1 MTYKEYVENRS
12 KLMQEAKDLMNDGK
26 IEEFKAKKE
35 EVEALDKKWE
45 ETAEARANLEALENA
60 GPKAGLQ
67 IIDVAGGNQTDRK
80 EKEDIFDTAEYK
92 DVFMEY
98 VCRGIMIPEKYR
110 NAAEKTTTTDAGA
123 VIPTTT
129 VREIIKE
136 LKSYGNIY
144 AKVRKLNVQ
153 GGVQFPILTLKPTAT
168 WIGEGASEGKKIKA
182 DEKVSFSY
190 YGLECKIS
198 QSLLA
203 SVVTFEE
210 FQNEFVALATEA
222 IVIALEKAIING
234 TGTGQPLGILKDTR
248 IKSGNVIQ
256 LTEEELGNW
265 QAWKKKVFAKMKKS
279 YRNGEF
285 FMAQSSFDGYIDAMT
300 DTTGQPIGRVNYGI
314 DGGETYR
321 FGGKTVETV
330 EEDILPDFGAAEAGD
345 VVAVFTKLS
354 DYAINSNMKMTAVKW
369 IDHETNE
376 VKNKVMII
384 ADGKLLD
391 SNGTLIIKKKA
402 TPTGQQD
409 SSQQDPEQ
417 QG

>member
-354 DYAINSNMKMTAVKW
+354 DYAINSNMEMTAVKW

-391 SNGTLIIKKKA
+391 PNGTLIIKKKA

>member
-144 AKVRKLNVQ
+144 AKVRKLNVR

-391 SNGTLIIKKKA
+391 PNGTLIIKKKA

>member
-1 MTYKEYVENRS
+1 MTYKEYVENRN
-12 KLMQEAKDLMNDGK
+12 KLMQKAKNLMNEGK

-60 GPKAGLQ
+60 GPKVGMQ
-67 IIDVAGGNQTDRK
+67 IIDVAGNAQTGQEK
-80 EKEDIFDTAEYK
+80 KEDIFDTAEYR
-92 DVFMEY
+92 DSFMEY
-98 VCRGIMIPEKYR
+98 ICRGTKIPEKYR
-110 NAAEKTTTTDAGA
+110 NEAQKTTAADGST
-123 VIPTTT
+123 VIPTTI

-153 GGVQFPILTLKPTAT
+153 GGVEFPILTLKPTAT
-168 WIGEGASEGKKIKA
+168 WIGEGASESKKIKA

-190 YGLECKIS
+190 YGLECKIA

-203 SVVTFEE
+203 SIVTFEE
-210 FQNEFVALATEA
+210 FQSEFVSLATEA
-222 IVIALEKAIING
+222 IIIALENAVING
-234 TGTGQPLGILKDTR
+234 TGTGQPLGILKDSR
-248 IKSGNVIQ
+248 IKSANVIQ
-256 LTEEELGNW
+256 MTEEELGNW
-265 QAWKKKVFAKMKKS
+265 KAWKKKVFAKMKKA

-300 DTTGQPIGRVNYGI
+300 DANGQPIGRVNYGI

-330 EEDILPDFGAAEAGD
+330 EEDILPDFGAAEIGD

-354 DYAINSNMKMTAVKW
+354 DYAINSNMQMTSVKW
-369 IDHETNE
+369 IDHDTNE
-376 VKNKVMII
+376 VKNKVIVI

-391 SNGTLIIKKKA
+391 PNGTLIIKKKA
-402 TPTGQQD
+402 GTTTA
-409 SSQQDPEQ
+409 SQNLENQPE
-417 QG
+417 

>member
-1 MTYKEYVENRS
+1 M
-12 KLMQEAKDLMNDGK
+12 
-26 IEEFKAKKE
+26 
-35 EVEALDKKWE
+35 
-45 ETAEARANLEALENA
+45 
-60 GPKAGLQ
+60 
-67 IIDVAGGNQTDRK
+67 
-80 EKEDIFDTAEYK
+80 
-92 DVFMEY
+92 
-98 VCRGIMIPEKYR
+98 
-110 NAAEKTTTTDAGA
+110 
-123 VIPTTT
+123 
-129 VREIIKE
+129 
-136 LKSYGNIY
+136 
-144 AKVRKLNVQ
+144 
-153 GGVQFPILTLKPTAT
+153 QFPILTLKPTAT

-391 SNGTLIIKKKA
+391 PNGTLIIKKKA

>member
-1 MTYKEYVENRS
+1 MTYKEYVENRN
-12 KLMQEAKDLMNDGK
+12 KLMQKAKNLMNEGK

-60 GPKAGLQ
+60 GPKVGMQ
-67 IIDVAGGNQTDRK
+67 IIDVAGNAQTGQEK
-80 EKEDIFDTAEYK
+80 KEDIFDTAEYR
-92 DVFMEY
+92 DSFMEY
-98 VCRGIMIPEKYR
+98 ICRGTKIPEKYR
-110 NAAEKTTTTDAGA
+110 NEAQKTTAADGST
-123 VIPTTT
+123 VIPTTI

-153 GGVQFPILTLKPTAT
+153 GGVEFPILTLKPTAT
-168 WIGEGASEGKKIKA
+168 WIGEGASESKKIKA

-190 YGLECKIS
+190 YGLECKIA

-203 SVVTFEE
+203 SIVTFEE
-210 FQNEFVALATEA
+210 FQSEFVSLATEA
-222 IVIALEKAIING
+222 IIIALENAVING
-234 TGTGQPLGILKDTR
+234 TGTGQPLGILKDSR
-248 IKSGNVIQ
+248 IKSANVIQ
-256 LTEEELGNW
+256 MTEEELGNW
-265 QAWKKKVFAKMKKS
+265 KAWKKKVFAKMKKA

-300 DTTGQPIGRVNYGI
+300 DANGQPIGRVNYGI

-330 EEDILPDFGAAEAGD
+330 EEDILPDFGAAEIGD

-354 DYAINSNMKMTAVKW
+354 DYAINSNMQMTSVKW
-369 IDHETNE
+369 IDHDTNE
-376 VKNKVMII
+376 VKNKVIVI

-391 SNGTLIIKKKA
+391 PNGTLIIKKK
-402 TPTGQQD
+402 TGTTTA
-409 SSQQDPEQ
+409 SQNLENQPE
-417 QG
+417 

>member
-1 MTYKEYVENRS
+1 MTYKEYVENRN
-12 KLMQEAKDLMNDGK
+12 KLMQEAKNLMNEGK

-60 GPKAGLQ
+60 GPKVGMQ
-67 IIDVAGGNQTDRK
+67 IIDVAGNAQTGQEK
-80 EKEDIFDTAEYK
+80 KEDIFDTAEYR
-92 DVFMEY
+92 DSFMEY
-98 VCRGIMIPEKYR
+98 ICRGTKIPEKYR
-110 NAAEKTTTTDAGA
+110 NEAQKTTAADGST
-123 VIPTTT
+123 VIPTTI

-153 GGVQFPILTLKPTAT
+153 GGVEFPILTLKPTAT
-168 WIGEGASEGKKIKA
+168 WIGEGASESKKIKA

-190 YGLECKIS
+190 YGLECKIA

-203 SVVTFEE
+203 SIVTFEE
-210 FQNEFVALATEA
+210 FQSEFVSLATEA
-222 IVIALEKAIING
+222 IIIALENAVING
-234 TGTGQPLGILKDTR
+234 TGTGQPLGILKDSR
-248 IKSGNVIQ
+248 IKSANVIQ
-256 LTEEELGNW
+256 MTEEELGNW
-265 QAWKKKVFAKMKKS
+265 KAWKKKVFAKMKKA

-300 DTTGQPIGRVNYGI
+300 DANGQPIGRVNYGI

-330 EEDILPDFGAAEAGD
+330 EEDILPDFGAAEVGD

-354 DYAINSNMKMTAVKW
+354 DYAINSNMQMTSVKW
-369 IDHETNE
+369 IDHDTNE
-376 VKNKVMII
+376 VKNKVIVI

-391 SNGTLIIKKKA
+391 PNGTLIIKKKA
-402 TPTGQQD
+402 STTTP
-409 SSQQDPEQ
+409 SQNPENQ
-417 QG
+417 PE

>member
-1 MTYKEYVENRS
+1 MTYKEYVENRN
-12 KLMQEAKDLMNDGK
+12 KLMQEAKNLMNEGK

-60 GPKAGLQ
+60 GPKVGMQ
-67 IIDVAGGNQTDRK
+67 IIDVAGNAQTGQEK
-80 EKEDIFDTAEYK
+80 KEDIFDTAEYR
-92 DVFMEY
+92 DSFMEY
-98 VCRGIMIPEKYR
+98 ICRGTKIPEKYR
-110 NAAEKTTTTDAGA
+110 NEAQKTTAADGST
-123 VIPTTT
+123 VIPTTI

-153 GGVQFPILTLKPTAT
+153 GGVEFPILTLKPTAT
-168 WIGEGASEGKKIKA
+168 WIGEGASESKKIKA

-190 YGLECKIS
+190 YGLECKIA

-203 SVVTFEE
+203 SIVTFEE
-210 FQNEFVALATEA
+210 FQSEFVSLATEA
-222 IVIALEKAIING
+222 IIIALENAVING

-248 IKSGNVIQ
+248 IKSTNVIQ
-256 LTEEELGNW
+256 MTEKELGDW
-265 QAWKKKVFAKMKKS
+265 KAWKKKVFAKMKKA

-300 DTTGQPIGRVNYGI
+300 DANGQPIGRVNYGI

-321 FGGKTVETV
+321 FGGKTVGTV
-330 EEDILPDFGAAEAGD
+330 EEDILPDFGAAEVGD

-354 DYAINSNMKMTAVKW
+354 DYAINSNMQMTSVKW
-369 IDHETNE
+369 IDHDTNE
-376 VKNKVMII
+376 VKNKVIVI

-391 SNGTLIIKKKA
+391 PNGTLIIKKKA
-402 TPTGQQD
+402 STTTP
-409 SSQQDPEQ
+409 SQNPENQ
-417 QG
+417 PE

>member
-391 SNGTLIIKKKA
+391 PNGTLIIKKKA

>member
-391 SNGTLIIKKKA
+391 PNGTLIIKKKA

-409 SSQQDPEQ
+409 SSLQDPEQ

>member
-144 AKVRKLNVQ
+144 AKVRKLNVR

-354 DYAINSNMKMTAVKW
+354 DYAINSNMEMTAVKW

-391 SNGTLIIKKKA
+391 PNGTLIIKKKA

>member
-144 AKVRKLNVQ
+144 AKVRKLN
-153 GGVQFPILTLKPTAT
+153 GRRA
-168 WIGEGASEGKKIKA
+168 
-182 DEKVSFSY
+182 VSDS
-190 YGLECKIS
+190 
-198 QSLLA
+198 
-203 SVVTFEE
+203 
-210 FQNEFVALATEA
+210 
-222 IVIALEKAIING
+222 
-234 TGTGQPLGILKDTR
+234 
-248 IKSGNVIQ
+248 
-256 LTEEELGNW
+256 
-265 QAWKKKVFAKMKKS
+265 
-279 YRNGEF
+279 
-285 FMAQSSFDGYIDAMT
+285 
-300 DTTGQPIGRVNYGI
+300 
-314 DGGETYR
+314 
-321 FGGKTVETV
+321 
-330 EEDILPDFGAAEAGD
+330 DI
-345 VVAVFTKLS
+345 
-354 DYAINSNMKMTAVKW
+354 
-369 IDHETNE
+369 ETNCYMDWRRCE
-376 VKNKVMII
+376 RRQE
-384 ADGKLLD
+384 D
-391 SNGTLIIKKKA
+391 
-402 TPTGQQD
+402 
-409 SSQQDPEQ
+409 
-417 QG
+417 

>member
-1 MTYKEYVENRS
+1 MTYKEYVENRN
-12 KLMQEAKDLMNDGK
+12 KLMQEAKNLMNEGK

-60 GPKAGLQ
+60 GPKVGMQ
-67 IIDVAGGNQTDRK
+67 IIDVAGNAQTGQEK
-80 EKEDIFDTAEYK
+80 KEDIFDTAEYR
-92 DVFMEY
+92 DSFMEY
-98 VCRGIMIPEKYR
+98 ICRGTKIPEKYR
-110 NAAEKTTTTDAGA
+110 NEAQKTTAADGST
-123 VIPTTT
+123 VIPTTI

-153 GGVQFPILTLKPTAT
+153 GGVEFPILTLKPTAT
-168 WIGEGASEGKKIKA
+168 WIGEGASESKKIKA

-190 YGLECKIS
+190 YGLECKIA

-203 SVVTFEE
+203 SIVTFEE
-210 FQNEFVALATEA
+210 FQSEFVSLATEA
-222 IVIALEKAIING
+222 IIIALENAVING

-248 IKSGNVIQ
+248 IKSTNVIQ
-256 LTEEELGNW
+256 MTEKELGDW
-265 QAWKKKVFAKMKKS
+265 KAWKKKVFAKMKKA

-300 DTTGQPIGRVNYGI
+300 DANGQPIGRVNYGI

-330 EEDILPDFGAAEAGD
+330 EEDILPDFGAAEVGD

-354 DYAINSNMKMTAVKW
+354 DYAINSNMQMTSVKW
-369 IDHETNE
+369 IDHDTNE
-376 VKNKVMII
+376 VKNKVIVI

-391 SNGTLIIKKKA
+391 PNGTLIIKKKA
-402 TPTGQQD
+402 STTTP
-409 SSQQDPEQ
+409 SQNPENQ
-417 QG
+417 PE